1 MRGELDR
8 WVNLSDTASAVS
20 ASGSDVGA
28 RDDPGP
34 GRDSPDGTGD
44 HLVYPFVKG
53 LVYGLIIGSVLGF
66 ATCGLAFIVWYP
78 LTVVDAILVANKLN
92 RGQAIKE
99 WEFF

>member
-1 MRGELDR
+1 ML
-8 WVNLSDTASAVS
+8 VN
-20 ASGSDVGA
+20 
-28 RDDPGP
+28 RQI
-34 GRDSPDGTGD
+34 
-44 HLVYPFVKG
+44 VKG